1 MKNINYDEFILKYL
15 FLIVFE
21 VNDDFEFFIKFK
33 IKYLIRCYNVIKYLV
48 NFFINLLMLFFV
60 IYF

>member
-33 IKYLIRCYNVIKYLV
+33 IKYLIRC
-48 NFFINLLMLFFV
+48 
-60 IYF
+60 